1 MRSEYS
7 LIGSRRV
14 LLFALFSLLTSHSF
28 PPLHFP
34 SAFIRILFVTR
45 RKPHICGE
53 LMGEPFMVNRERLE
67 IGEKSFVSSI
77 LAVLA
82 TEAAL
87 TIVTNGTHFTWIG
100 LLLGVFG
107 FCLVLFLAN
116 RLYAGSRQAQMIAL
130 AWVGFQV
137 VYAALA
143 LGLMMSSAH
152 GAETAAQIGAPM
164 AWPVVLK
171 AVVYLV
177 LGWVLLRMPSVRDF
191 FAEKRGEQ
199 VTHEV
204 AAPVVAA
211 PDAGQPLAL
220 TADQTAAA
228 SGLAKNLYLVVGA
241 LIALGA
247 LQILAGLRLGNI
259 GGLLI
264 AVQGLLTLVLGIGL
278 GGPSNEVAP
287 LTSAD
292 EQTRGQLT
300 SALGSFLKFFKLQ
313 VLVTLALAVIVVVR
327 FLIALGVIT
336 LS

>member
-1 MRSEYS
+1 MSH
-7 LIGSRRV
+7 SRR
-14 LLFALFSLLTSHSF
+14 
-28 PPLHFP
+28 
-34 SAFIRILFVTR
+34 AF
-45 RKPHICGE
+45 
-53 LMGEPFMVNRERLE
+53 MGEPFMVNRERLE
-67 IGEKSFVSSI
+67 IGEKSFVGAI

-82 TEAAL
+82 TEAAM
-87 TIVTNGTHFTWIG
+87 TIITNGTHFSWIG

-116 RLYAGSRQAQMIAL
+116 RLYAGNRQALVVAL
-130 AWVGFQV
+130 AWVGFQIV
-137 VYAALA
+137 FAALA

-164 AWPVVLK
+164 AWPVVFK

-228 SGLAKNLYLVVGA
+228 SGLAKSLYLVVGA

-247 LQILAGLRLGNI
+247 VQILVGLRLANV
-259 GGLLI
+259 GGILI
-264 AVQGLLTLVLGIGL
+264 AVQGLLTLILGIGL

-287 LTSAD
+287 LTSAE
-292 EQTRGQLT
+292 EQ
-300 SALGSFLKFFKLQ
+300 
-313 VLVTLALAVIVVVR
+313 
-327 FLIALGVIT
+327 
-336 LS
+336 